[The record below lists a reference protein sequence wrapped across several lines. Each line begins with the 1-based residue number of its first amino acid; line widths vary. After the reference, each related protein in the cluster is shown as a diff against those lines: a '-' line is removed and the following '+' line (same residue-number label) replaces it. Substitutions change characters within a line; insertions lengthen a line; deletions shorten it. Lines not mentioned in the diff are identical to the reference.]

1 MDAQV
6 GCPKGGTED
15 RLSFSQETH
24 WAVQPSPH
32 RARYL
37 CVCVC
42 QDEEGRVG
50 LRGRGGGN
58 NYLCASPAEGGTK
71 VAPAEGLIIRK
82 KAF

>member
-32 RARYL
+32 RAQYL

-50 LRGRGGGN
+50 LRGGGAIITCVLLLLREAQRLPPPRG
-58 NYLCASPAEGGTK
+58 
-71 VAPAEGLIIRK
+71 
-82 KAF
+82 

>member
-50 LRGRGGGN
+50 LRGGAIITCVLLLLREAQRLPPPRG
-58 NYLCASPAEGGTK
+58 
-71 VAPAEGLIIRK
+71 
-82 KAF
+82 

>member
-32 RARYL
+32 RARYQ

-42 QDEEGRVG
+42 EDEEGRVG
-50 LRGRGGGN
+50 LRGGI

-82 KAF
+82 RAF

>member
-50 LRGRGGGN
+50 LGGAIITCVLLLLREAQRLPPPRG
-58 NYLCASPAEGGTK
+58 
-71 VAPAEGLIIRK
+71 
-82 KAF
+82 